1 MQVRF
6 YCFNCFTCSLYLVL
20 TMSSMY
26 GTLRANWSITVKT
39 KIWQLLL
46 RMCLAHIKWFMWFLY
61 DDIVVRARCIRGL
74 RNRSIGLIRYLIIIL
89 RWGVGIVFGLC
100 FYFNFT
106 VSTTCLVI
114 SISISYGTLTLA
126 VIISLLA
133 LN

>member
-6 YCFNCFTCSLYLVL
+6 YCFNCFTCSLYFML

-39 KIWQLLL
+39 KIWQLLF

-61 DDIVVRARCIRGL
+61 DDIVVWASCVGGL
-74 RNRSIGLIRYLIIIL
+74 GNRSIWLIRYLIIIL
-89 RWGVGIVFGLC
+89 RWGVAIVFGFC